1 MEMKLFGIRFRLEV
15 VIASLLVGLIMGGHV
30 LCSCVHTETAKK
42 VAKKAVKE
50 TMENMGSQVNY
61 DMSDGV
67 TGSWGA
73 GRKVDSISQQ
83 LNTHQ
88 GPKVPLAP
96 GQLFFFGENDFK
108 PECCVPPFSGTSS
121 STGCAC
127 VTEEQVNYIN
137 KRGGN
142 NTSNHGL

>member
-1 MEMKLFGIRFRLEV
+1 MKLFGIRFRLEV
-15 VIASLLVGLIMGGHV
+15 VIASLLVGVVMGGHV

-50 TMENMGSQVNY
+50 TMKNMVGSQVNY

-67 TGSWGA
+67 TDSWGA
-73 GRKVDSISQQ
+73 GRKVESISQQ

-96 GQLFFFGENDFK
+96 GQLFFFGGNDFK
-108 PECCVPPFSGTSS
+108 PECCVPSS
-121 STGCAC
+121 SGISNSSGCAC
-127 VTEEQVNYIN
+127 VTEEQVNYIS

-142 NTSNHGL
+142 NTSNHGI